1 MDPVIVFDTSLFSLA
16 LHFGVGPFYV
26 STTDLFCGANAAIRW
41 GLRLRLV
48 TWGTGSIFKML
59 AQSDGV
65 VKI

>member
-1 MDPVIVFDTSLFSLA
+1 MAPVIVFDTSLFSLA

-48 TWGTGSIFKML
+48 TWGTAGYVGH
-59 AQSDGV
+59 GV
-65 VKI
+65 DFQNACTI

>member
-48 TWGTGSIFKML
+48 TGSIFKML

>member
-41 GLRLRLV
+41 G
-48 TWGTGSIFKML
+48 TGSIFKML
-59 AQSDGV
+59 AQSDGM